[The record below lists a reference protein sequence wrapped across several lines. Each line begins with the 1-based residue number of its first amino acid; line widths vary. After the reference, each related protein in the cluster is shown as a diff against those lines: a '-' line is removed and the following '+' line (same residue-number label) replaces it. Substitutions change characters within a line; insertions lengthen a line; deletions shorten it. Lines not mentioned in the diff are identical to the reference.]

1 MTWGDFIKWVLIVN
15 GVFLLIYLALMF
27 ITGRDKGHIDWD
39 DDKEKKRHRY
49 RR

>member
-15 GVFLLIYLALMF
+15 GAFLLIYLVLMLL
-27 ITGRDKGHIDWD
+27 TGRGKDDIDWGD
-39 DDKEKKRHRY
+39 DEKKKRHRY